1 MNAQIKVSVVVQVY
15 NLQEYKYTLV
25 DQKYKLCVLNDVICE
40 VEYQVGGSTGT
51 MWKQYLKNPCG
62 FAFLRE
68 VAMQYSTSRKRLIRE
83 WIHYCSS
90 SQSAKNKI
98 IFESRQKSCSRFCVL
113 QWDEF

>member
-68 VAMQYSTSRKRLIRE
+68 VAMQIGRA
-83 WIHYCSS
+83 H
-90 SQSAKNKI
+90 
-98 IFESRQKSCSRFCVL
+98 V
-113 QWDEF
+113 